1 MLLGYFIST
10 TGTKTGKLK
19 EAYIMATLAEIRAK
33 LREQEDRKGG
43 GSNQQS
49 GGDNAIYPHWNM
61 AEGTEAVLRFL
72 PDADSD
78 NVFFWKERLM
88 IKLPF
93 AGIKGQTDSRPV
105 TVNVPCME
113 MYGETCPVLSE
124 VRGWFKDPALEDQGR
139 KYWKKRS
146 YIFQGFVADDP
157 LNEDS
162 KPENPIRRFIIGPQI
177 FQIIKG
183 ALMDP
188 EMEELPTDYV
198 RGVDFRIKKTS
209 KGGYADYSTSQWS
222 RRERALTDEEK
233 AAIDTHG
240 LHNLDDFLPKKP
252 GEVEVKVIQEMF
264 EASVDGEAYDP
275 NRWGQYFRAPGMSAP
290 TGDPNSSKP
299 AAPIAETK
307 TAPMTPKEEDANA
320 GVTRDESGTPSAPE
334 ASTATTED
342 KPSSE
347 RAQDILKM
355 IRDRQS

>member
-1 MLLGYFIST
+1 
-10 TGTKTGKLK
+10 
-19 EAYIMATLAEIRAK
+19 MATLAEIRAK
-33 LREQEDRKGG
+33 LREQESRTG

-61 AEGTEAVLRFL
+61 AEGSEAVLRFM
-72 PDADSD
+72 PDADPEST
-78 NVFFWKERLM
+78 FFWKERLM

-113 MYGETCPVLSE
+113 MYGESCPVLQE
-124 VRGWFKDPALEDQGR
+124 VRGWFKDPSLEDQGR

-146 YIFQGFVADDP
+146 YIFQGFVVDNP
-157 LNEDS
+157 INEDS
-162 KPENPIRRFIIGPQI
+162 TPENPIRRFIIGPQI

-233 AAIDTHG
+233 SAIDKNG
-240 LHNLDDFLPKKP
+240 LYNLNDFLPKKP
-252 GEVEVKVIQEMF
+252 SDVEVKVIQEMF

-275 NRWGQYFRAPGMSAP
+275 ERFGQYFRAPGMSAP
-290 TGDPNSSKP
+290 TGDPNKSKTTSAP
-299 AAPIAETK
+299 AATPAPTPAPEPVAETVAQP
-307 TAPMTPKEEDANA
+307 APA
-320 GVTRDESGTPSAPE
+320 
-334 ASTATTED
+334 ATTESATDD

-347 RAQDILKM
+347 RANDILAM
-355 IRDRQS
+355 IRNRQQ